1 MYFIQA
7 ASTISHQPTFKNKSF
22 SENISTLNTASELL
36 SPDYKKYI
44 TPVMLRRMSKILR
57 MSVACSVDCLEQTD
71 IKSPD
76 AIVVGTG
83 LGCLDDTEKFLNNII
98 SIKEG
103 LIPPTSFI
111 QSTHNTIAGQIS
123 LILQNHNYN
132 MTHTQNTLS
141 FEHALQDAFLCLD
154 EGGENVLVGAAD
166 EHIEILDD
174 IAEEIGYKNMQ
185 LTSGASFFIVSTKNN
200 KNSKICVLNAASY
213 GLFNSFSESLE
224 DFFSASIPLLGKSKI
239 DLGTIDLILFSTLQ
253 EKTKN
258 EIADLFK
265 GKSIVDYEKYSGT
278 YFTNSAFALHLAID
292 ILESGKNNFN
302 GMTIDMKRILICNN
316 LNSQNMGL
324 ILVEKVEA

>member
-7 ASTISHQPTFKNKSF
+7 ASTISHQPTFRNKSF
-22 SENISTLNTASELL
+22 SENISALNPASELL

-44 TPVMLRRMSKILR
+44 SPVLLRRMSKVLR
-57 MSVACSVDCLEQTD
+57 MSIACSADCLEQSD
-71 IKSPD
+71 VKSPD
-76 AIVVGTG
+76 AIIVGTG
-83 LGCLDDTEKFLNNII
+83 LGCLDDTEKFLNNFI

-154 EGGENVLVGAAD
+154 EGGKNVLVGAAD

-174 IAEEIGYKNMQ
+174 IAEELGYKNEQ
-185 LTSGASFFIVSTKNN
+185 LTSGSSFFILSTEKN
-200 KNSKICVLNAASY
+200 KNSKVRVLNAASC
-213 GLFNSFSESLE
+213 GLFNSFLESVNN
-224 DFFSASIPLLGKSKI
+224 FFSDNNINSKE
-239 DLGTIDLILFSTLQ
+239 IDLILFSTLQ

-258 EIADLFK
+258 EITDLFN
-265 GKSIVDYEKYSGT
+265 GKSTVDYEKYSGT
-278 YFTNSAFALHLAID
+278 YFTNSAFAMHLAID

-302 GMTIDMKRILICNN
+302 GTTIDMKRILICNN
-316 LNSQNMGL
+316 LNSQNLGL
-324 ILVEKVEA
+324 IFVEKVEA